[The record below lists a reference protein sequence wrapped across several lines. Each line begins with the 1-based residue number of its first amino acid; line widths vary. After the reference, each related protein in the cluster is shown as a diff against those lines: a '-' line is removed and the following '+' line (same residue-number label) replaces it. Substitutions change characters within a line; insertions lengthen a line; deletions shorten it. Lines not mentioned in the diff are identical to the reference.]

1 MEVEPLSQK
10 LSEKKVEA
18 LWISN
23 PNPMI
28 GKVFRKKQLKRLVDN
43 FPQVL
48 FILDETCIDF
58 LDDGFS
64 MMVEAQTRN
73 NLIVIRSFSKL
84 YGLAG
89 LRAGFASGKVK
100 ILNKIKKNDLTFP
113 LTGLTTYLIKIVL
126 KNQDF
131 FSQIKD
137 KIKKHKLTL
146 EEVLAK
152 DPEIVL
158 NRSITNC
165 LFFAHRRK
173 NAYKA
178 LLNFGVISLPL
189 DEQAGIQ
196 EKGFIRITVPSSKNL
211 YQKLHSAL
219 VKFVNLGLK

>member
-1 MEVEPLSQK
+1 M
-10 LSEKKVEA
+10 
-18 LWISN
+18 
-23 PNPMI
+23 
-28 GKVFRKKQLKRLVDN
+28 FRKKQLKRLIDD

-58 LDDGFS
+58 LDNGFS
-64 MMVEAQTRN
+64 MMTEAQTRN
-73 NLIVIRSFSKL
+73 NLVIIRSFSKL

-100 ILNKIKKNDLTFP
+100 ILNRIKENDLTFP
-113 LTGLTTYLIKIVL
+113 LTGLTTYLIKVVL

-146 EEVLAK
+146 EEVLVK
-152 DPEIVL
+152 NPEIIL

-165 LFFAHRRK
+165 LFFAHREK
-173 NAYKA
+173 DAYQA
-178 LLNFGVISLPL
+178 LFNSGVISLLLAGQP
-189 DEQAGIQ
+189 GIQ
-196 EKGFIRITVPSSKNL
+196 EKGFVRITVPSSENL
-211 YQKLHSAL
+211 YQKLYSAL